1 MISIKETIDRLNGQ
15 EERFLAVRGCYLAAI
30 SASSEYAVEVS
41 PELTRENR
49 LTLGALHSE
58 LSASRDI
65 EALTES
71 RATLVKALEDYRDK
85 AAACLSGKER
95 DLRAM
100 LISLAEAAE
109 VLSEHNDRHSLRLTR
124 FTQNLQVV
132 ARGTDL
138 ARMRGKLSEAVE
150 DLKSAQDE
158 MRHDNAGL
166 LAGMHEQLVIF
177 QKRLERIEGRAFE
190 DRVTGLL
197 NRSEGEVKLTD
208 RLKGELPVSIIM
220 VDLDDFKRVNDRF
233 GHASGDQV
241 LRTVALIL
249 TNGLRSCDTVCRW
262 GGDEF
267 LIMVAGDRA
276 MAEQQAARL
285 RVQLGVRCKL
295 VILRELHEVG
305 ISASLGVA
313 QAHAGERMEELVAR
327 ADDDL
332 YRQKRACIQRNAPPS
347 AVVPGLIVPSGADVA
362 EGATE
367 NDIASLSRGL
377 AEAPTP

>member
-1 MISIKETIDRLNGQ
+1 
-15 EERFLAVRGCYLAAI
+15 
-30 SASSEYAVEVS
+30 
-41 PELTRENR
+41 
-49 LTLGALHSE
+49 
-58 LSASRDI
+58 
-65 EALTES
+65 
-71 RATLVKALEDYRDK
+71 
-85 AAACLSGKER
+85 
-95 DLRAM
+95 
-100 LISLAEAAE
+100 
-109 VLSEHNDRHSLRLTR
+109 
-124 FTQNLQVV
+124 
-132 ARGTDL
+132 
-138 ARMRGKLSEAVE
+138 
-150 DLKSAQDE
+150 